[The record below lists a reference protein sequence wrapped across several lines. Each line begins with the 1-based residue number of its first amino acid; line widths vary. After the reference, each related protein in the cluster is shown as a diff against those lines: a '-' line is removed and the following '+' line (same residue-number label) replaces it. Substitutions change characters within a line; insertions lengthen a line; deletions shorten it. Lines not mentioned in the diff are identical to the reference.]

1 MSNIVFIDVQDKS
14 NQSKTRARHHAAVV
28 VNRRKRLASIQNHQ
42 RNSAPTAQGLD
53 AQSEDEHDPEWET
66 IPTSDAP
73 SLGRSRSALITQRS
87 SERRRSNNTIPSRHR
102 WRIGPPTT
110 IMSTGDDLKVEF
122 VLSQSFNW
130 MLGQYSFPWSS
141 LVKENPNIFDM
152 DNKLEIFRETFY
164 IVSTLLELKK
174 VNAAFAVL
182 KETLD
187 AVPDFLRD
195 KHPELL
201 FSLVELAYGINM
213 PNSSVL
219 HAKIKP
225 HVAEMASVIL
235 GHDHPLTVLL
245 RSDFDRRLRTHV
257 TEVVFSCII
266 DSLSKTFGESAYQT
280 LVHQFGRSQFY
291 ARTGRSEEGQ
301 RIISKVV
308 DNWNSLYGPDSILSR
323 LAELQCNLM
332 QLQRQTCHDV
342 SLQAQI
348 NNIKWRIEAMSGVY
362 RNKFTSK
369 PSPALWQADRSS
381 RKLRLARWFLQHE
394 HYTFALH
401 CYERSMLDAQA
412 ESLSPFSSLADS
424 ISNIVE
430 ISLQGDLLGGDHV
443 HIIPS
448 QAPMSESMIA
458 MT

>member
-1 MSNIVFIDVQDKS
+1 M
-14 NQSKTRARHHAAVV
+14 
-28 VNRRKRLASIQNHQ
+28 
-42 RNSAPTAQGLD
+42 
-53 AQSEDEHDPEWET
+53 
-66 IPTSDAP
+66 P
-73 SLGRSRSALITQRS
+73 S
-87 SERRRSNNTIPSRHR
+87 
-102 WRIGPPTT
+102 
-110 IMSTGDDLKVEF
+110 GDDLKVEF
-122 VLSQSFNW
+122 VLRQSFNW

-141 LVKENPNIFDM
+141 LMDEDPNIFDM

-174 VNAAFAVL
+174 VNSAFAVL

-187 AVPDFLRD
+187 AVPDFLRN
-195 KHPELL
+195 KHPQLL

-213 PNSSVL
+213 PKSSVL

-225 HVAEMASVIL
+225 HVAEVASVIL

-245 RSDFDRRLRTHV
+245 RSNFDRRLRTHV
-257 TEVVFSCII
+257 PEVVFKCII
-266 DSLSKTFGESAYQT
+266 DSLSKTFGASSYQT

-291 ARTGRSEEGQ
+291 ARTGRSEEGE

-308 DNWNSLYGPDSILSR
+308 DNWNYLYGPDSLLSR

-332 QLQRQTCHDV
+332 RLQQQTWHDV

-348 NNIKWRIEAMSGVY
+348 NNVKWRIEATSGVY
-362 RNKFTSK
+362 RNKFTSQ
-369 PSPALWQADRSS
+369 PCSALWQVDRSS
-381 RKLRLARWFLQHE
+381 RKILLARWFLQHG

-401 CYERSMLDAQA
+401 CYERSMLDAHT
-412 ESLSPFSSLADS
+412 ESPSPFSSLAES

-430 ISLQGDLLGGDHV
+430 ISLQDDLLRGDHV

-448 QAPMSESMIA
+448 QAPMSESMTA